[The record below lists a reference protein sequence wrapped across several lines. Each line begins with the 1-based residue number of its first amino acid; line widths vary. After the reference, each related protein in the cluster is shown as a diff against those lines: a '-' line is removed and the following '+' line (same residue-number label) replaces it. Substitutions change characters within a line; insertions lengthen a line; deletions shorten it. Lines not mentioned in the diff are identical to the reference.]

1 VSNFGMGRRIRSRR
15 EELGMS
21 LRELARRCDLV
32 PSHLSKI
39 ERNVSHEIKTDTLRK
54 LAYHLSVTT
63 DWLVGPYEE
72 SLDKESDL
80 AAAGV

>member
-1 VSNFGMGRRIRSRR
+1 MGRRIRSRR

-21 LRELARRCDLV
+21 LRELARRCELV

-39 ERNVSHEIKTDTLRK
+39 ERDATHEIRTDTLRK

-72 SLDKESDL
+72 KLEAETEL
-80 AAAGV
+80 AAASV